1 MRRREDEVERREDE
15 DGTLLL
21 DGRRLEREEIFELES

>member
-1 MRRREDEVERREDE
+1 LARSNAKLCEDA
-15 DGTLLL
+15 TLLL